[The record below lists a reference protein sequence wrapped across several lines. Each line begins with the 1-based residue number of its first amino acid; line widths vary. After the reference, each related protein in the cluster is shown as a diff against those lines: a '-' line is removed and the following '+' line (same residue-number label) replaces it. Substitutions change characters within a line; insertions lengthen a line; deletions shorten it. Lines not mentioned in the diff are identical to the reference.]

1 MRRGSGYV
9 MDVARTKLRIGRVE
23 EVCFMIRP
31 YVRPVYRRYNKLFVK
46 MVEPPSYPV
55 STYLATLT
63 TSRPTSRRVL

>member
-1 MRRGSGYV
+1 
-9 MDVARTKLRIGRVE
+9 
-23 EVCFMIRP
+23 MIRP
-31 YVRPVYRRYNKLFVK
+31 YVRLVYRRYNKLFVK